1 MNPRVEKLLKLPL
14 YQRILILAGL
24 VAVIVGLFVYL
35 LYLPKQEEL
44 RNLQKKSATLETRL
58 QEDRRIANN
67 LPKFK
72 AEFEKMSEQL
82 DAALTQL
89 PNQKEIPSL
98 LSSIASLANDEGLE
112 VLRFKPGNEV
122 PRGFYADVPVELKLV
137 GSFHQVASFFYEVGQ
152 LPRIVNIGNLKL
164 SAGKNKNS
172 DDTILSVDCM
182 ATTFRF
188 VDQSAQQPVNKTKNR
203 KKR

>member
-24 VAVIVGLFVYL
+24 VAIVVALFVYS

-44 RNLQKKSATLETRL
+44 RNLQKKSASLESKL

-82 DAALTQL
+82 QAALTQL

-98 LSSIASLANDEGLE
+98 LSSIASLANDQGLE
-112 VLRFKPGNEV
+112 VLRFKPGKEV
-122 PRGFYADVPVELKLV
+122 SRGFYADVPVELKLV

-152 LPRIVNIGNLKL
+152 LPRIVNIGNVKL
-164 SAGKNKNS
+164 SAGKGNL
-172 DDTILSVDCM
+172 LSVDCM

-188 VDQSAQQPVNKTKNR
+188 VDQPAAQSDK
-203 KKR
+203 KKRKR

>member
-14 YQRILILAGL
+14 YQRILILVGL
-24 VAVIVGLFVYL
+24 VAVIIGLFVYL
-35 LYLPKQEEL
+35 LYIPKQEEL
-44 RNLQKKSATLETRL
+44 RNLQRRSATLESKL

-67 LPKFK
+67 LPQFK

-82 DAALTQL
+82 EAALTQL

-98 LSSIASLANDEGLE
+98 LSSIASLANDQGLE

-137 GSFHQVASFFYEVGQ
+137 GTFHQVASFFSEVGQ

-164 SAGKNKNS
+164 SGGKNSKT
-172 DDTILSVDCM
+172 DDNILSVDCM

-188 VDQSAQQPVNKTKNR
+188 VDQPAAQPANTKKR
-203 KKR
+203 KKK

>member
-14 YQRILILAGL
+14 YQRILILVGL
-24 VAVIVGLFVYL
+24 VAVVVALFVYL

-44 RNLQKKSATLETRL
+44 RSLQEKSETLESKL

-82 DAALTQL
+82 QAALTQL

-98 LSSIASLANDEGLE
+98 LSSIASLANDQGLE
-112 VLRFKPGNEV
+112 VLRFKPGKEV
-122 PRGFYADVPVELKLV
+122 SRGFYADVPVELKLV

-152 LPRIVNIGNLKL
+152 LPRIVNIGNVKL
-164 SAGKNKNS
+164 SSGKGEL
-172 DDTILSVDCM
+172 LSVDCM

-188 VDQSAQQPVNKTKNR
+188 VEQPPAESAKKKR
-203 KKR
+203 KK